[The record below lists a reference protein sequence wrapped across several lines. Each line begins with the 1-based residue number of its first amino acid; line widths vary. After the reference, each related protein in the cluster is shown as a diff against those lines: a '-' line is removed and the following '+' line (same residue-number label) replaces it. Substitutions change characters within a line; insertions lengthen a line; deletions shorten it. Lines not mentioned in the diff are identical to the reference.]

1 LILPGA
7 FSMSQDVDVA
17 IVGAGPYGLSIAA
30 QLAHRG
36 VEHRILGDP
45 MQFWLSRMPKGMLL
59 KSEGFASSLYDAEGR
74 YSYGR
79 FCAEQGL
86 PYADLGLPV
95 PLETFCQYGLVFQRR
110 AVPTLANK
118 SVVGL
123 ERSAGGFKLRL
134 DDGEAFTA
142 RRVVVA
148 IGVGH
153 FSHLPRELSALP
165 AELASHS
172 SAHHDLTRFK
182 GSDVTVL
189 GGGSSAIDLA
199 ALLHEAGA
207 KVRLVARKA
216 QLEIHTKMRLPRPL
230 GDRLR
235 EPLSSIGPSW
245 RSCFFTGAP
254 LGFYHLPAAR
264 RLKLVR
270 NHLGPAGGW
279 FMADRFGRVP
289 LLLGHTLRA
298 AQVAGSQARLQFAAS
313 HGRKVVLKTD
323 HVIAATGYR
332 PDLGRLDFLA
342 PELRAAVA
350 SLERAPVLSTHF
362 QSTVPGL
369 YFVGPITANS
379 FGPVMRFAAG
389 AKFTAGRIS
398 RHLAGRWFERPIP
411 TLFDWP
417 WRSVAATR

>member
-1 LILPGA
+1 
-7 FSMSQDVDVA
+7 MSQDIDVA

-36 VEHRILGDP
+36 VEHRVLGNP
-45 MQFWLSRMPKGMLL
+45 MQFWLTQMPKGMLL

-74 YSYGR
+74 YTYGR
-79 FCAEQGL
+79 YCAEEGL

-95 PLETFCQYGLVFQRR
+95 PLETFCRYGLAFQRR
-110 AVPTLANK
+110 AVPTLENK
-118 SVVGL
+118 SVVAV
-123 ERSAGGFKLRL
+123 ERSANGFTLRL
-134 DDGEAFTA
+134 DDGEAFMA

-148 IGVGH
+148 VGVGH
-153 FSHLPRELSALP
+153 FSHMPRELDELP
-165 AELASHS
+165 PELASHS
-172 SAHHDLTRFK
+172 SAHHDLARFK

-216 QLEIHTKMRLPRPL
+216 QLEIHTRMRLPRPL

-264 RLKLVR
+264 RLRLVR

-298 AQVAGSQARLQFAAS
+298 AQVAGSRARLQLAAS
-313 HGRKVVLKTD
+313 DGSEVVLKTD

-342 PELRAAVA
+342 PELRTAVA
-350 SLERAPVLSTHF
+350 ALRRTTPLLSTHF
-362 QSTVPGL
+362 QSSVPGL
-369 YFVGPITANS
+369 YFAGPITANS

-398 RHLAGRWFERPIP
+398 RHLAGRRFERPIP
-411 TLFDWP
+411 TIFDWP
-417 WRSVAATR
+417 WRSAAAAR

>member
-1 LILPGA
+1 
-7 FSMSQDVDVA
+7 MSQDIDVA

-36 VEHRILGDP
+36 VEHRILGNP
-45 MQFWLSRMPKGMLL
+45 MQFWLTQMPKGMSL

-74 YSYGR
+74 YTCGR
-79 FCAEQGL
+79 FCAEEGL

-95 PLETFCQYGLVFQRR
+95 PLETFCRYGLAFQRR
-110 AVPTLANK
+110 AVPTLENK
-118 SVVGL
+118 SVVSM
-123 ERSAGGFKLRL
+123 EQSAGGFELRL

-148 IGVGH
+148 VGVGH
-153 FSHLPRELSALP
+153 FSHMPRELGELP
-165 AELASHS
+165 PELASHS

-216 QLEIHTKMRLPRPL
+216 QLEIHAKMRLPRPL

-264 RLKLVR
+264 RLKWVR
-270 NHLGPAGGW
+270 HHLGPAGGW
-279 FMADRFGRVP
+279 FMADRFERVP

-298 AQVAGSQARLQFAAS
+298 AQAAGSRARLQLTAGD
-313 HGRKVVLKTD
+313 GREVVLKTD

-332 PDLGRLDFLA
+332 PDIGRLDFLA

-350 SLERAPVLSTHF
+350 SLECTPLLSTHF

-398 RHLAGRWFERPIP
+398 RHLAGRRVARPAENK
-411 TLFDWP
+411 FDWP
-417 WRSVAATR
+417 WRSAAAAR